1 MYTSG
6 LSTQCRLRGWSSNKQ
21 KTSYLFN
28 LFTQSLV
35 QFQPY
40 IKFNIYNA
48 IMDKKLKDLL
58 EEKSDDWIVENLLPR
73 HIKWGTRTIIRRS
86 DINWKHLRTKVKYV
100 WYCWPMLI
108 RNFCIDY
115 KKNWWQFDEA
125 VEAWLLYRSV

>member
-1 MYTSG
+1 M
-6 LSTQCRLRGWSSNKQ
+6 
-21 KTSYLFN
+21 KTTHSINNYYN
-28 LFTQSLV
+28 QR
-35 QFQPY
+35 
-40 IKFNIYNA
+40 IKKLEY
-48 IMDKKLKDLL
+48 DKKDKLNKLNEWIEKMKALKDLL

-125 VEAWLLYRSV
+125 VEAWILYRSV

>member
-1 MYTSG
+1 MQTTTKEHSINNYYNQRIKK
-6 LSTQCRLRGWSSNKQ
+6 LEYDKLNKLN
-21 KTSYLFN
+21 KLN
-28 LFTQSLV
+28 EW
-35 QFQPY
+35 
-40 IKFNIYNA
+40 IEKMKA
-48 IMDKKLKDLL
+48 LKDLL

>member
-1 MYTSG
+1 ME
-6 LSTQCRLRGWSSNKQ
+6 
-21 KTSYLFN
+21 
-28 LFTQSLV
+28 
-35 QFQPY
+35 
-40 IKFNIYNA
+40 
-48 IMDKKLKDLL
+48 KKLLQALKDLL

-100 WYCWPMLI
+100 WYCWPMPI

-115 KKNWWQFDEA
+115 KKNWWHFDEA

>member
-1 MYTSG
+1 MQTTTKEHSINNYYN
-6 LSTQCRLRGWSSNKQ
+6 QR
-21 KTSYLFN
+21 
-28 LFTQSLV
+28 
-35 QFQPY
+35 
-40 IKFNIYNA
+40 IKKLEY
-48 IMDKKLKDLL
+48 DKKDKLNKLNEWIEKMKALKDLL